1 MFQTQCEKFDRNV
14 LPIVNQFSGAFCKFF
29 LENTVK
35 ILCLDVFYMYLNR
48 VILYGHIELKNLR
61 LEQ

>member
-14 LPIVNQFSGAFCKFF
+14 LPIVNQFSGAFCKNF

-35 ILCLDVFYMYLNR
+35 YFV
-48 VILYGHIELKNLR
+48 
-61 LEQ
+61 